1 MENPNINKFKLFFSL
16 DKELAFINKMNK
28 EGWKLV
34 YIKGGCIYSFEK
46 SELDEYFTILHATA
60 KEKVLEI
67 SSFAAQC
74 GYQTIPHTMDGFG
87 DLLYLTG
94 RKAEVSPEFVCE
106 APEKINSAERIYH
119 RFRTL
124 SIVFIILSVL
134 LVLDCALI
142 LWARMTAPEASVV
155 LTVFGVLFMLFV
167 AIYIAMCIYVNVLT
181 AKARRNFK
189 QLQKESE
196 IYE

>member
-1 MENPNINKFKLFFSL
+1 MDNSHISKFKLFFSL
-16 DKELAFINKMNK
+16 DKELAYINKMNR
-28 EGWKLV
+28 EGWKLI
-34 YIKGGCIYSFEK
+34 YIKGGVIFSFEK
-46 SELDEYFTILHATA
+46 SKPDEYFTILHATA
-60 KEKVLEI
+60 KEKILEI

-74 GYQTIPHTMDGFG
+74 GYQAIPHTMDGFG

-94 RKAEVSPEFVCE
+94 RKTDVSPEFVCE
-106 APEKINSAERIYH
+106 APEKIDSAERIYH

-134 LVLDCALI
+134 LILDCALI
-142 LWARMTAPEASVV
+142 LWTRMTAPEASVG

-181 AKARRNFK
+181 AKAHRHLK

>member
-1 MENPNINKFKLFFSL
+1 MDNSNITKCKLFFSL

-46 SELDEYFTILHATA
+46 SEPDEYFTILHATA

-124 SIVFIILSVL
+124 SIVFIILTVL
-134 LVLDCALI
+134 LVLYCALI
-142 LWARMTAPEASVV
+142 LWARMTAPEASVF

-167 AIYIAMCIYVNVLT
+167 AIYIAMCIYVIVLT
-181 AKARRNFK
+181 ARARRNMK

>member
-1 MENPNINKFKLFFSL
+1 
-16 DKELAFINKMNK
+16 
-28 EGWKLV
+28 
-34 YIKGGCIYSFEK
+34 
-46 SELDEYFTILHATA
+46 
-60 KEKVLEI
+60 
-67 SSFAAQC
+67 
-74 GYQTIPHTMDGFG
+74 MDGFG

-94 RKAEVSPEFVCE
+94 RKADVSPDFVCE
-106 APEKINSAERIYH
+106 APEKIDSAKRIYH

-124 SIVFIILSVL
+124 SIVFLILSVL

-142 LWARMTAPEASVV
+142 LWARMTDPEASVV
-155 LTVFGVLFMLFV
+155 ITVFGVLFMLFV

-181 AKARRNFK
+181 AKAHRHLK

>member
-16 DKELAFINKMNK
+16 DKELEFINKMNR

-46 SELDEYFTILHATA
+46 SEPDEYFTILHATA

-119 RFRTL
+119 RFRTF
-124 SIVFIILSVL
+124 SIVFIILTVL

-142 LWARMTAPEASVV
+142 LWARMTAPEASVG

>member
-1 MENPNINKFKLFFSL
+1 MDNSNITKRKLFFSL
-16 DKELAFINKMNK
+16 DKELEFINKMNR

-46 SELDEYFTILHATA
+46 SEPDEYFTILHATA

-119 RFRTL
+119 RFRTF
-124 SIVFIILSVL
+124 SIVFIILTVL

-142 LWARMTAPEASVV
+142 LWVRITAPEASVG

>member
-1 MENPNINKFKLFFSL
+1 MDNSNFTKFKLFFSL
-16 DKELAFINKMNK
+16 DKELEFINKMNR

-34 YIKGGCIYSFEK
+34 YIKGGCFYTFEK
-46 SELDEYFTILHATA
+46 TEPDEYFTILHATA

-74 GYQTIPHTMDGFG
+74 GYQPIPHTMDGFG

-94 RKAEVSPEFVCE
+94 RNAEVSSEFVCE
-106 APEKINSAERIYH
+106 APEKVDSAKRIYH

-124 SIVFIILSVL
+124 SIVFIILTVL
-134 LVLDCALI
+134 LVLECALI
-142 LWARMTAPEASVV
+142 LWARMTAPEASVG